1 MKNTLHYQILEAP
14 MQGIKSYVKIMKL
27 KLSVLT
33 WDEEFEL
40 LKGYSASNIQ
50 DYFEYFIK
58 KMRHLPITYH
68 FKSASTKLR

>member
-1 MKNTLHYQILEAP
+1 
-14 MQGIKSYVKIMKL
+14 MKL

-40 LKGYSASNIQ
+40 LKGSCSASNIQ
-50 DYFEYFIK
+50 GYFEYFIK
-58 KMRHLPITYH
+58 KMRHWPIAYH

>member
-1 MKNTLHYQILEAP
+1 
-14 MQGIKSYVKIMKL
+14 MKL

-40 LKGYSASNIQ
+40 LKGSCSASNIQ
-50 DYFEYFIK
+50 GYFEYFIK
-58 KMRHLPITYH
+58 KMRHLPIAYH

>member
-1 MKNTLHYQILEAP
+1 M
-14 MQGIKSYVKIMKL
+14 KIMKL
-27 KLSVLT
+27 KLSVLA

-40 LKGYSASNIQ
+40 LKGSYSASNIQ
-50 DYFEYFIK
+50 GYFEYFIK